1 MTILIYIFCV
11 FLFLFLFIVPKNKE
25 KFRPLKKYLFNKF
38 TLNENSLHK
47 QGLFWFAIL
56 FPLYSSLCFIFLLG
70 SEYLPRWDAIGFNN
84 FLNIHKFSLGLLTL
98 SPILGAFVV
107 SAHRSIQTA
116 KQIEVTEKKNKV
128 DIYYTRRKFI
138 KEQLSDIK
146 TINDESILNPNMLYM
161 KFFTLSDNY
170 NENENILF
178 VDELNHRLKTL
189 ANSILDLTNS
199 NLMKKPSIENASKEF
214 YKNKI
219 DNILL
224 ISKIDK
230 IIYQLKIELE
240 ISVNNENHISNII
253 NVFIQNLD
261 EFEKIYEDACRFP
274 TIIDDPDYDPYEQAE
289 IKFEMNVDMSFIE
302 MEQNIILYIK
312 SILDIL
318 KNIYLILFNDMNFEN
333 KLSELSHCYEHIK
346 NWRQSGDRK
355 PEQP

>member
-146 TINDESILNPNMLYM
+146 TINDEKISTPNILYM

-170 NENENILF
+170 NENKETLF
-178 VDELNHRLKTL
+178 IDKLNHTL
-189 ANSILDLTNS
+189 EALESSILKLISS
-199 NLMKKPSIENASKEF
+199 NLIQNPDTTKISKEF
-214 YKNKI
+214 TKNYRK
-219 DNILL
+219 NILT
-224 ISKIDK
+224 IINIDK
-230 IIYQLKIELE
+230 SISQIKIELE
-240 ISVNNENHISNII
+240 ISPIKEYRISSII
-253 NVFIQNLD
+253 NQFID
-261 EFEKIYEDACRFP
+261 ELNDAEERYEHEQDFP
-274 TIIDDPDYDPYEQAE
+274 TYIDEPDYDPYEEADKTYE
-289 IKFEMNVDMSFIE
+289 YTINNSFNR
-302 MEQNIILYIK
+302 MVKDIILYIK
-312 SILDIL
+312 NILDTL
-318 KNIYLILFNDMNFEN
+318 KDIYLILFNDTDFEN
-333 KLSELSHCYEHIK
+333 DLPGLSHCYEHIK

-355 PEQP
+355 SEQP